1 MSFAAI
7 DVVFAILIVV
17 LAVRG
22 AIRGFVAEFGSV
34 AALFLGLGGAIAL
47 YKSVGALMDKWFG
60 SSLWNPF
67 IAFLVVFLL
76 IYLLVKAL
84 ERLLAALFDRLEL
97 ERLDR
102 AIGLFLG
109 LAEGLLLVG
118 VLLILLNWQ
127 PFFETRGLLGDS
139 LFARFLSPVLPSP
152 ERLFGHV

>member
-1 MSFAAI
+1 VSFATI
-7 DVVFAILIVV
+7 DIVFAILIVV

-47 YKSVGALMDKWFG
+47 YKSLAVLLGRWFG
-60 SSLWNPF
+60 VSIWNPL
-67 IAFLVVFLL
+67 IAFLVLFLL
-76 IYLLVKAL
+76 IYLVVKAL
-84 ERLLAALFDRLEL
+84 ERLLAALFDKLDL

-102 AIGLFLG
+102 AVGLFLG

-118 VLLILLNWQ
+118 VLLFLLNWL
-127 PFFETRGLLGDS
+127 PFVDTRGLLRDS
-139 LFARFLSPVLPSP
+139 LFARLLSPLLPSP

>member
-1 MSFAAI
+1 MSFATI
-7 DVVFAILIVV
+7 DIVFAILIAA

-47 YKSVGALMDKWFG
+47 YKSVAALIGKWFG
-60 SSLWNPF
+60 VSLWNPL
-67 IAFLVVFLL
+67 IGFLVVFLL
-76 IYLLVKAL
+76 IYLVVKAL
-84 ERLLAALFDRLEL
+84 ERLLAALFDKLDL

-118 VLLILLNWQ
+118 VLLVLLNWQ
-127 PFFETRGLLGDS
+127 PFFDIRGLLGDS
-139 LFARFLSPVLPSP
+139 LFARMLSPLLPSP
-152 ERLFGHV
+152 ERLFSHV

>member
-1 MSFAAI
+1 VSFATI
-7 DVVFAILIVV
+7 DIVFAILIVV
-17 LAVRG
+17 LTVRG

-47 YKSVGALMDKWFG
+47 YKTVAVLIGKWFG
-60 SSLWNPF
+60 TSLWNPL
-67 IAFLVVFLL
+67 IAFLVLFLL

-84 ERLLAALFDRLEL
+84 ERMLAALFEKLSL

-109 LAEGLLLVG
+109 LVG
-118 VLLILLNWQ
+118 VLLFLLNWL
-127 PFFETRGLLGDS
+127 PFIDTRGLLRGS
-139 LFARFLSPVLPSP
+139 LFARFLSPLLPSP

>member
-1 MSFAAI
+1 MSFATI
-7 DVVFAILIVV
+7 DIVFAILIVV

-47 YKSVGALMDKWFG
+47 YKSLAVLLGRWFG
-60 SSLWNPF
+60 VSIWNPL
-67 IAFLVVFLL
+67 IAFLVLFLL
-76 IYLLVKAL
+76 IYLVVKAL
-84 ERLLAALFDRLEL
+84 ERLLAALFDKLDL

-102 AIGLFLG
+102 AVGLFLG

-118 VLLILLNWQ
+118 VLLFLLNWL
-127 PFFETRGLLGDS
+127 PFVDTRGLLRDS
-139 LFARFLSPVLPSP
+139 LFARLLSPLLPSP